1 MKNPF
6 SRLFRARDKPDR
18 RQTPQDA
25 VSAAPTFSFGS
36 SMSGKS
42 VTPSSAIQVSAVYA
56 CVRVIAETIASLPLH
71 IYEAT
76 DAGSRKANEHPLYR
90 LLHDEPNT
98 EMTSFIW
105 REVMLSHLL
114 LWGNSYCQILRS
126 GRSKIVGLYPLLP
139 DHMAVDRDTKGKL
152 TYTYTTS
159 EGRMEPLNPEDVLHI
174 PGLGFDGV
182 MGYSPIALEKA
193 AIGLGIAA
201 EEYGS
206 KFFQNGARPSGI
218 LTHPNTVKDPA
229 SLRASWNAAYGGSGN
244 ASRVAVL
251 EEGMTFVPL
260 SMPNNEAQ
268 FLETRKF
275 QVTEICRIFRV
286 PPHMIGDLERATF
299 SNIESQNISFAVH
312 TIRPCLVRI
321 EQAINKTLIPEN
333 EKDRYY
339 AQFNIDGLMRGDYK
353 SRMEGYAIARQNG
366 WMSANDIRALENLN
380 PISEE
385 EGGNAYLVNGN
396 MIPISLA
403 GLGVLLGLATQSE
416 AEPAEEEPATEE
428 TTSAEKEGD
437 ENGETTDARQP
448 V

>member
-6 SRLFRARDKPDR
+6 SRMFRARDKPH
-18 RQTPQDA
+18 RQTSPQDT

-71 IYEAT
+71 VYEST

-114 LWGNSYCQILRS
+114 LYGNSYCQIIRS
-126 GRSKIVGLYPLLP
+126 GRSRIVGLYPLLP

-159 EGRMEPLNPEDVLHI
+159 EGRMEQLNPEDVLHI

-299 SNIESQNISFAVH
+299 SNIESQNISFAVQ
-312 TIRPCLVRI
+312 TIRPWLVRI

-333 EKDRYY
+333 EKGRYY

-380 PISEE
+380 PISAE
-385 EGGNAYLVNGN
+385 EGGNAFLVNGN

-403 GLGVLLGLATQSE
+403 GLGVLLGLAAQSE
-416 AEPAEEEPATEE
+416 AEPAEEE
-428 TTSAEKEGD
+428 SAEKEGD
-437 ENGETTDARQP
+437 ENVEATDAGQP